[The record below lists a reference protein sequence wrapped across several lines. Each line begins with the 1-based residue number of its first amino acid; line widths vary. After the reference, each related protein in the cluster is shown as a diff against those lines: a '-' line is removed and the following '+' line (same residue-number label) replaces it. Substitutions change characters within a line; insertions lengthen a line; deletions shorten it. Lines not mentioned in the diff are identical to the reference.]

1 MPGLPVADAGGSA
14 PRPGCGLSRR
24 QRVTRTAEFDEAYRQ
39 NRKFVGR
46 FMVLYVRT
54 GAGADLRLGV
64 VSSRKVGGAVE
75 RNRARRLIRETY
87 RRQRAGL
94 QGAADV
100 VLIARAAI
108 ARARPDDLA
117 ADFGDLALRAGL
129 RARDG
134 RTTADKA

>member
-1 MPGLPVADAGGSA
+1 MPGLPVADAVGNA
-14 PRPGCGLSRR
+14 PRPGFGLSRR
-24 QRVTRTAEFDEAYRQ
+24 QRVTRTAEFAEAYSQ

-54 GAGADLRLGV
+54 GTGAQLRLGV

-87 RRQRAGL
+87 RRLRDGL
-94 QGAADV
+94 RGPADV

-108 ARARPDDLA
+108 GRAKPDELA
-117 ADFGDLALRAGL
+117 GDLSALARKAGL
-129 RARDG
+129 MGADG
-134 RTTADKA
+134 RTTAETA